1 MSVACSSLRLVA
13 TLLFKL
19 IVGDFACDPYV
30 CVFALLREGACFFM
44 YHYDDMNICRHLHVV
59 YCLSTVRKLKWFI

>member
-1 MSVACSSLRLVA
+1 MIPMYVSLLCLERGLA
-13 TLLFKL
+13 FS
-19 IVGDFACDPYV
+19 
-30 CVFALLREGACFFM
+30 